1 MARRCSPAFFTIT
14 YHETRIT
21 NYEKS
26 IVLAAEIETVLR
38 EMEAHGANVDATAT
52 DRAQKLLNLERPTAE
67 LLFLLVTASGRRR
80 VLEIGTSNGYSAIWL
95 ACAMTKTAGDPII
108 TIERDAAKA
117 AQAREN
123 LRRAD
128 VQRHAQVIEG
138 DATQCCAALDG
149 PFDCVFFDADRI
161 SSPSQLER
169 LLPKLADDV
178 LLIADNALSHP
189 EEIAGYLAAVNALPQ
204 FDATLIPVGKGL
216 HVAYRRPYTKGA
228 ASQ

>member
-1 MARRCSPAFFTIT
+1 
-14 YHETRIT
+14 
-21 NYEKS
+21 
-26 IVLAAEIETVLR
+26 VLTTEIESELR
-38 EMEAHGANVDATAT
+38 DLETLGAIVDAAAT
-52 DRAQKLLNLERPTAE
+52 DRTQKLLNLERTTAE

-95 ACAMTKTAGDPII
+95 ACAMEKTAGTPIT

-123 LRRAD
+123 LRRAG

-161 SSPSQLER
+161 SAPSQLEL

-189 EEIAGYLAAVNALPQ
+189 EEIAGYLAAVSALPQ
-204 FDATLIPVGKGL
+204 FDAMVIPVGKGL

-228 ASQ
+228 ASK

>member
-1 MARRCSPAFFTIT
+1 MLIA
-14 YHETRIT
+14 ET
-21 NYEKS
+21 E
-26 IVLAAEIETVLR
+26 AVLR
-38 EMEAHGANVDATAT
+38 ALEAHGANVDATAT
-52 DRAQKLLNLERPTAE
+52 DRSQKLLNLERPTAE

-95 ACAMTKTAGDPII
+95 ACAMEKTTGNPIT

-123 LRRAD
+123 LRRSG
-128 VQRHAQVIEG
+128 VQNYAQVIEG

-161 SSPSQLER
+161 SAPSQLEL
-169 LLPKLADDV
+169 LLPKLTDDV

-189 EEIAGYLAAVNALPQ
+189 EEIAGYLAVVNALPQ

-216 HVAYRRPYTKGA
+216 HVAYRRPNTKGA
-228 ASQ
+228 VSQ